1 MKKFISYSII
11 IITSFLSGIVFGQ
24 VECVTDPPLPPVLT
38 SVSVQPE
45 TGNTIFTW
53 TQSSSTG
60 IAAYI
65 LYSYKNGDGMPIDTI
80 WDPAATSYTLS
91 NTSTK
96 YFSVSYVVSS
106 MRLPR
111 CTSIFSNV
119 LNSIFEV
126 ATIDTCLKKIRV
138 SWNSY
143 QSFPAIPQVKLT
155 GYSVLVSVD
164 GGPFS
169 ITGNAGVSET
179 SYTLSDFNVNSEYCF
194 KVRAN
199 LEGGAYSSSNKTCL
213 STKMQRPP
221 QWINADQATI
231 NPQNK
236 VSVSFTVDPFSD
248 IRQFSLQR
256 KTGNTGTYKEISKPV
271 SVNGSVN
278 FTDSQANP
286 DSINYYV
293 LSAVNSCNLSVMES
307 NIASNIVLKSKIDG
321 NNIIL
326 SWNPYKNWLGTISS
340 YRLFINTGNGF
351 EEREV
356 IPAGDSIFIQAYKQ
370 IMYQVSGNEVC
381 FYIIATEKSNPHGI
395 AGESISSRTCT
406 LPVEIITVPN
416 VFTPDNDLHNDLFR
430 PVLSFTPVQ
439 YHLVISDRQGT
450 MLFETRNYLE
460 EWDGSRNGSPQP
472 QGVYL
477 WFLKVTTPTGKQI
490 SRTGTVTIISK

>member
-11 IITSFLSGIVFGQ
+11 IITSFLSGSVFGQ

-45 TGNTIFTW
+45 TGNTMFTW
-53 TQSSSTG
+53 TLSPSTG

-91 NTSTK
+91 NTATK
-96 YFSVSYVVSS
+96 YFSVAYVVAS

-126 ATIDTCLKKIRV
+126 AAIDTCLNKIRV

-143 QSFPAIPQVKLT
+143 QSVPAIPSIKLT
-155 GYSVLVSVD
+155 GYSVLLSVND
-164 GGPFS
+164 GPFTIS
-169 ITGNAGVSET
+169 GNVSASET
-179 SYTLSDFNVNSEYCF
+179 SYTLSDFNIDSEYCF
-194 KVRAN
+194 EVRAN
-199 LEGGAYSSSNKTCL
+199 LEGGAFSTSNKTCL

-221 QWINADQATI
+221 KWINADQATI
-231 NPQNK
+231 NQQNK
-236 VSVSFTVDPFSD
+236 ISLTFTIDPQSE
-248 IRQFSLQR
+248 IRQFNLLR
-256 KTGNTGTYKEISKPV
+256 KTGTTGTFKEISNLV

-278 FTDSQANP
+278 FIDNLANP
-286 DSINYYV
+286 DSINYYM

-307 NIASNIVLKSKIDG
+307 NIASNIVLSSETSG

-340 YRLFINTGNGF
+340 YRLFINTGTGF
-351 EEREV
+351 EEKAI
-356 IPAGDSIFIQAYKQ
+356 IPAGDSVFIQAYRQ

-381 FYIIATEKSNPHGI
+381 FYITATENSNPHGI
-395 AGESISSRTCT
+395 SGESISSTTCT
-406 LPVEIITVPN
+406 LPTEIITVPN

-450 MLFETRNYLE
+450 LLFETRSYLE
-460 EWDGSRNGSPQP
+460 EWNGSRNGNPQP

-477 WFLKVTTPTGKQI
+477 WFLKVTTPTGKEI
-490 SRTGTVTIISK
+490 SRTGTVTIVSK